1 MLFRLNNETK
11 SENVRN
17 LKVNKHTNS
26 QSSKQQYEIS
36 SVYKAENVE
45 ETISESSSSD
55 DIETNYGKIGS
66 FDVPKEF
73 QGTWY
78 MALENGKIIDLRI
91 SEHTINEDLLFIKD
105 PNFQVASDDP
115 RVKDFPSDIQ
125 SWYDTKLVYYKGDKV
140 ISLVHWLLSGTDS
153 FNYRL
158 HNEDGNQVIV
168 WVHGPLSERCVFFLR
183 LLN

>member
-140 ISLVHWLLSGTDS
+140 ISLVH
-153 FNYRL
+153 
-158 HNEDGNQVIV
+158 
-168 WVHGPLSERCVFFLR
+168 
-183 LLN
+183 